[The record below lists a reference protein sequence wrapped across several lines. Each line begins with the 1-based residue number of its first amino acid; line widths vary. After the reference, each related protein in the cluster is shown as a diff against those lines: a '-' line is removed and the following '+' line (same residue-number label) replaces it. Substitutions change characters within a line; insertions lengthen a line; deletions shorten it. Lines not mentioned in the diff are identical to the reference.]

1 MVWAYTQNATFNLLG
16 YTLSQVLIWN
26 EKMIESLMQL
36 LSDPNTWIAFL
47 TLSALEIILGIDNII
62 FISVIANR
70 LPLEIR
76 EKVRRF
82 GLLFALLTRILLLL
96 SLSWVMGLT
105 EPLFAIAEK
114 SISGRDL
121 ILLLGGFFLIWK
133 ASKEIYIEVEV
144 GEHDD
149 EGGDTSS
156 KSGTKSMLSLFV
168 GSVLQIGLLDI
179 IFSLDSVI
187 TAVGMVD
194 QISIMIA
201 AVLASVLIMLI
212 AAKPIGDFV
221 HRHPSIKVLALS
233 FLTVVGVVLIAEG
246 MGVHIPKGYVYVAM
260 AFSLSVELLNIRS
273 REKRKKQG

>member
-1 MVWAYTQNATFNLLG
+1 MLETFL
-16 YTLSQVLIWN
+16 QLI
-26 EKMIESLMQL
+26 
-36 LSDPNTWIAFL
+36 SDPNAWIAFL

-70 LPLEIR
+70 LPIEIR
-76 EKVRRF
+76 EKVRQF
-82 GLLFALLTRILLLL
+82 GLIFALLTRILLLL

-105 EPLFAIAEK
+105 NPLFNIADK
-114 SISGRDL
+114 AISGRDL

-133 ASKEIYIEVEV
+133 ASKEIYTEVEV

-149 EGGDTSS
+149 DSS
-156 KSGTKSMLSLFV
+156 NPSSANTQKSLSSLFI
-168 GSVLQIGLLDI
+168 GSVVQIGLLDI

-194 QISIMIA
+194 EISVMIA
-201 AVLASVLIMLI
+201 AVLASVIIMLI

-233 FLTVVGVVLIAEG
+233 FLTVVGIVLIAEG

-273 REKRKKQG
+273 RDKKKKLK

>member
-1 MVWAYTQNATFNLLG
+1 MDSLL
-16 YTLSQVLIWN
+16 Q
-26 EKMIESLMQL
+26 LM
-36 LSDPNTWIAFL
+36 SDPNAWVAFL

-70 LPLEIR
+70 LPIEIR

-82 GLLFALLTRILLLL
+82 GLIFALVTRILLLL
-96 SLSWVMGLT
+96 SLSWVMSLT
-105 EPLFAIAEK
+105 NPLFSMNDHA
-114 SISGRDL
+114 ISGRDL

-133 ASKEIYIEVEV
+133 ASKEIYVEVEV
-144 GEHDD
+144 GEDD
-149 EGGDTSS
+149 EQGDIS
-156 KSGTKSMLSLFV
+156 KANVNKSMASLFV
-168 GSVLQIGLLDI
+168 GSVLQIGILDI

-194 QISIMIA
+194 DISIMIA
-201 AVLASVLIMLI
+201 AVLASVMIMLI

-260 AFSLSVELLNIRS
+260 AFSLAVELLNIRS
-273 REKRKKQG
+273 RQKKKKLK

>member
-1 MVWAYTQNATFNLLG
+1 MDSLL
-16 YTLSQVLIWN
+16 Q
-26 EKMIESLMQL
+26 LM
-36 LSDPNTWIAFL
+36 SDPNAWVAFL

-70 LPLEIR
+70 LPFEIR

-82 GLLFALLTRILLLL
+82 GLIFALVTRILLLL
-96 SLSWVMGLT
+96 SLSWVMSLT
-105 EPLFAIAEK
+105 NPLFSVNDHA
-114 SISGRDL
+114 ISGRDL

-133 ASKEIYIEVEV
+133 ASKEIYVEVEA
-144 GEHDD
+144 D
-149 EGGDTSS
+149 EDGDEQSDIS
-156 KSGTKSMLSLFV
+156 KANVNKSMFSLFI
-168 GSVLQIGLLDI
+168 GSVVQIGILDI

-194 QISIMIA
+194 EISVMIA
-201 AVLASVLIMLI
+201 AVLASVIIMLI

-233 FLTVVGVVLIAEG
+233 FLTVVGIVLIAEG

-260 AFSLSVELLNIRS
+260 AFSLAVELLNIRS
-273 REKRKKQG
+273 RQKKKKLK

>member
-1 MVWAYTQNATFNLLG
+1 M
-16 YTLSQVLIWN
+16 
-26 EKMIESLMQL
+26 ESLL
-36 LSDPNTWIAFL
+36 ELVSDPNAWVAFL

-82 GLLFALLTRILLLL
+82 GLIFALVTRILLLL
-96 SLSWVMGLT
+96 SLSWVMSLT
-105 EPLFAIAEK
+105 NPLLSIQDHA
-114 SISGRDL
+114 ISGRDL

-133 ASKEIYIEVEV
+133 ASKEIYTEVEV
-144 GEHDD
+144 GDHGDGTDD
-149 EGGDTSS
+149 ADS
-156 KSGTKSMLSLFV
+156 KGVNKSMFALFV

-194 QISIMIA
+194 EISVMIA
-201 AVLASVLIMLI
+201 AVLASVMMMLI

-260 AFSLSVELLNIRS
+260 AFSLTVELLNIRS
-273 REKRKKQG
+273 REKKKKQRH

>member
-1 MVWAYTQNATFNLLG
+1 MESF
-16 YTLSQVLIWN
+16 
-26 EKMIESLMQL
+26 IEL
-36 LSDPNTWIAFL
+36 LSDPNAWIAFL

-82 GLLFALLTRILLLL
+82 GLIFALVTRILLLL
-96 SLSWVMGLT
+96 SLSWVMSLT
-105 EPLFAIAEK
+105 TPLFSIRDHA
-114 SISGRDL
+114 ISGRDL

-133 ASKEIYIEVEV
+133 ASKEIYTEIEDKD
-144 GEHDD
+144 H
-149 EGGDTSS
+149 
-156 KSGTKSMLSLFV
+156 SGLQDNADKQLGNKTMFALFM
-168 GSVLQIGLLDI
+168 GSVFQIGLLDI

-194 QISIMIA
+194 EISIMIA
-201 AVLASVLIMLI
+201 AVLASVIIMLI

-273 REKRKKQG
+273 REKKKSSKN

>member
-1 MVWAYTQNATFNLLG
+1 MLETFL
-16 YTLSQVLIWN
+16 QLI
-26 EKMIESLMQL
+26 
-36 LSDPNTWIAFL
+36 SDPNAWIAFL

-70 LPLEIR
+70 LPIEIR
-76 EKVRRF
+76 EKVRQF
-82 GLLFALLTRILLLL
+82 GLIFALLTRILLLL

-105 EPLFAIAEK
+105 NPLFNFADKA
-114 SISGRDL
+114 ISGRDL

-133 ASKEIYIEVEV
+133 ASKEIYTEVEV

-149 EGGDTSS
+149 DSS
-156 KSGTKSMLSLFV
+156 DSNSANTQKSLSALFI
-168 GSVLQIGLLDI
+168 GSVVQIGLLDI

-194 QISIMIA
+194 QIGVMIA

-260 AFSLSVELLNIRS
+260 AFSLTVELLNIRS
-273 REKRKKQG
+273 REKKKKR

>member
-1 MVWAYTQNATFNLLG
+1 MF
-16 YTLSQVLIWN
+16 
-26 EKMIESLMQL
+26 ESFMQL
-36 LSDPNTWIAFL
+36 ISDPNAWIAFL

-70 LPLEIR
+70 LPIEIR

-82 GLLFALLTRILLLL
+82 GLIFALVTRILLLL

-105 EPLFAIAEK
+105 EPLFSILNH

-121 ILLLGGFFLIWK
+121 ILLIGGFFLIWK
-133 ASKEIYIEVEV
+133 ASKEIYLEVEV
-144 GEHDD
+144 GEHTDQID
-149 EGGDTSS
+149 GTQNQKSS
-156 KSGTKSMLSLFV
+156 QSLFTLFI
-168 GSVLQIGLLDI
+168 GSVIQIGILDI

-194 QISIMIA
+194 EIGVMIA
-201 AVLASVLIMLI
+201 AVLASVFIMLI

-221 HRHPSIKVLALS
+221 HHHPSIKVLALS

-273 REKRKKQG
+273 RKKKRV

>member
-1 MVWAYTQNATFNLLG
+1 MLDTFL
-16 YTLSQVLIWN
+16 QLI
-26 EKMIESLMQL
+26 
-36 LSDPNTWIAFL
+36 SDPNAWIAFL

-70 LPLEIR
+70 LPIEIR
-76 EKVRRF
+76 EQVRRF
-82 GLLFALLTRILLLL
+82 GLIFALLTRILLLL

-105 EPLFAIAEK
+105 QALFHFANQA
-114 SISGRDL
+114 ISGRDL
-121 ILLLGGFFLIWK
+121 ILLLGGFFLLWK
-133 ASKEIYIEVEV
+133 ASKEIYTEVEV
-144 GEHDD
+144 GEHEDI
-149 EGGDTSS
+149 SS
-156 KSGTKSMLSLFV
+156 HTNTAVPQKSLKTLFI
-168 GSVLQIGLLDI
+168 GSVVQIGILDI

-194 QISIMIA
+194 QIGVMIA

-273 REKRKKQG
+273 REKKKKR

>member
-1 MVWAYTQNATFNLLG
+1 M
-16 YTLSQVLIWN
+16 
-26 EKMIESLMQL
+26 
-36 LSDPNTWIAFL
+36 SDPNAWVAFL

-82 GLLFALLTRILLLL
+82 GLIFALVTRILLLL
-96 SLSWVMGLT
+96 SLSWVMSLT
-105 EPLFAIAEK
+105 NPLFSMNDHA
-114 SISGRDL
+114 ISGRDL

-144 GEHDD
+144 GEHDLENND
-149 EGGDTSS
+149 AKTNVN
-156 KSGTKSMLSLFV
+156 KSMFALFA
-168 GSVLQIGLLDI
+168 GSVLQIGILDI

-194 QISIMIA
+194 EIGVMIA
-201 AVLASVLIMLI
+201 AVLASVFIMLI

-273 REKRKKQG
+273 RQKKKKQ

>member
-1 MVWAYTQNATFNLLG
+1 
-16 YTLSQVLIWN
+16 
-26 EKMIESLMQL
+26 MIESSMQL
-36 LSDPNTWIAFL
+36 FSDPNAWIAFL

-70 LPLEIR
+70 LPSEIR

-82 GLLFALLTRILLLL
+82 GLLFALVTRILLLL

-105 EPLFAIAEK
+105 NPLFSI
-114 SISGRDL
+114 SDHLISGRDL

-144 GEHDD
+144 GEHGD
-149 EGGDTSS
+149 EQSDSPGKGGA
-156 KSGTKSMLSLFV
+156 KSMFSLFI

-194 QISIMIA
+194 QISVMIA

-212 AAKPIGDFV
+212 AAKSIGDFV
-221 HRHPSIKVLALS
+221 QRHPSIKVLALS

-273 REKRKKQG
+273 REKKRQSK

>member
-1 MVWAYTQNATFNLLG
+1 
-16 YTLSQVLIWN
+16 
-26 EKMIESLMQL
+26 MIENALQL
-36 LSDPNTWIAFL
+36 LSDPSAWIAFL
-47 TLSALEIILGIDNII
+47 TLSALEIVLGIDNII

-70 LPLEIR
+70 LPQEIR

-82 GLLFALLTRILLLL
+82 GLIFALLTRILLLL

-105 EPLFAIAEK
+105 APLFSIAEK

-133 ASKEIYIEVEV
+133 ASKEIYVEVEL
-144 GEHDD
+144 GEHTEDQAKMSNQN
-149 EGGDTSS
+149 GK
-156 KSGTKSMLSLFV
+156 KSLMALFI
-168 GSVLQIGLLDI
+168 GSVVQIGLLDI

-194 QISIMIA
+194 QISVMIA

-221 HRHPSIKVLALS
+221 QRHPSIKVLALS

-273 REKRKKQG
+273 RQKKKR

>member
-1 MVWAYTQNATFNLLG
+1 
-16 YTLSQVLIWN
+16 
-26 EKMIESLMQL
+26 MIESALQL
-36 LSDPNTWIAFL
+36 LSDPNAWIAFL
-47 TLSALEIILGIDNII
+47 TLCALEIILGIDNII
-62 FISVIANR
+62 FISIIANR

-82 GLLFALLTRILLLL
+82 GLLFALGTRILLLL

-105 EPLFAIAEK
+105 TPLISISEHG
-114 SISGRDL
+114 ISGRDL

-133 ASKEIYIEVEV
+133 ASKEIYTEVEV
-144 GEHDD
+144 GEHD
-149 EGGDTSS
+149 EELNSS
-156 KSGTKSMLSLFV
+156 NPQMANKSMFSLFI
-168 GSVLQIGLLDI
+168 GSILQIGLLDI

-201 AVLASVLIMLI
+201 AVIASIMIMLI

-221 HRHPSIKVLALS
+221 NHHPSIKVLALS

-260 AFSLSVELLNIRS
+260 GFSLAVELLNIRS
-273 REKRKKQG
+273 REKRKRKQQS

>member
-1 MVWAYTQNATFNLLG
+1 MDSLL
-16 YTLSQVLIWN
+16 QLI
-26 EKMIESLMQL
+26 
-36 LSDPNTWIAFL
+36 SDPNAWIAFL
-47 TLSALEIILGIDNII
+47 TLSALEIVLGIDNII

-82 GLLFALLTRILLLL
+82 GLIFALVTRILLLL
-96 SLSWVMGLT
+96 SLSWVMSLT
-105 EPLFAIAEK
+105 SPLFSINDHA
-114 SISGRDL
+114 ISGRDL

-133 ASKEIYIEVEV
+133 ASKEIYVEVEV
-144 GEHDD
+144 GEDD
-149 EGGDTSS
+149 DKQGGADKASLN
-156 KSGTKSMLSLFV
+156 KSMSSLFV
-168 GSVLQIGLLDI
+168 GSVVQIGILDI

-194 QISIMIA
+194 EIGVMIA
-201 AVLASVLIMLI
+201 AVLASVIIMLI

-273 REKRKKQG
+273 REKKKK

>member
-1 MVWAYTQNATFNLLG
+1 MDSLL
-16 YTLSQVLIWN
+16 Q
-26 EKMIESLMQL
+26 LM
-36 LSDPNTWIAFL
+36 SDPNAWVAFL

-76 EKVRRF
+76 EKVRQF
-82 GLLFALLTRILLLL
+82 VLIFALVTRILLLL
-96 SLSWVMGLT
+96 SLSWVMSLT
-105 EPLFAIAEK
+105 NPLFSINDHA
-114 SISGRDL
+114 ISGRDL

-133 ASKEIYIEVEV
+133 ASKEIYVEVELNE
-144 GEHDD
+144 EHD
-149 EGGDTSS
+149 EQGNTNKANLN
-156 KSGTKSMLSLFV
+156 KSIFALFV
-168 GSVLQIGLLDI
+168 GSVVQIGILDI

-194 QISIMIA
+194 EISIMIA
-201 AVLASVLIMLI
+201 AVLASVMIMLI

-273 REKRKKQG
+273 RGKQKK

>member
-1 MVWAYTQNATFNLLG
+1 
-16 YTLSQVLIWN
+16 
-26 EKMIESLMQL
+26 MIESLMQL
-36 LSDPNTWIAFL
+36 LSDPNAWIAFL

-70 LPLEIR
+70 LPVDIR
-76 EKVRRF
+76 ERVRRF

-105 EPLFAIAEK
+105 APLFAIAEK

-133 ASKEIYIEVEV
+133 ASKEIYVEVEV
-144 GEHDD
+144 GEHGEELDHAN
-149 EGGDTSS
+149 GQN
-156 KSGTKSMLSLFV
+156 KHKSMLALFI

-260 AFSLSVELLNIRS
+260 AFSLAVELLNIRS
-273 REKRKKQG
+273 REKKKAAK

>member
-1 MVWAYTQNATFNLLG
+1 MIENLL
-16 YTLSQVLIWN
+16 
-26 EKMIESLMQL
+26 QL
-36 LSDPNTWIAFL
+36 VSDPNAWIAFL

-70 LPLEIR
+70 LPIEIR

-82 GLLFALLTRILLLL
+82 GLIFALLTRILLLM
-96 SLSWVMGLT
+96 SLSWVMSLT
-105 EPLFAIAEK
+105 NPLISINDHA
-114 SISGRDL
+114 ISGRDL

-133 ASKEIYIEVEV
+133 ASKEIYVEVEL
-144 GEHDD
+144 GEDESENDD
-149 EGGDTSS
+149 TKKASAN
-156 KSGTKSMLSLFV
+156 KSMFALFV
-168 GSVLQIGLLDI
+168 GSVMQIGILDI

-194 QISIMIA
+194 EIAVMIA
-201 AVLASVLIMLI
+201 AVLASVMIMLI

-233 FLTVVGVVLIAEG
+233 FLTVVGIVLIAEG

-273 REKRKKQG
+273 RQRKTKL

>member
-1 MVWAYTQNATFNLLG
+1 
-16 YTLSQVLIWN
+16 
-26 EKMIESLMQL
+26 MIESLLQL
-36 LSDPNTWIAFL
+36 ISDPNVWIAFL

-70 LPLEIR
+70 LPIEIR

-82 GLLFALLTRILLLL
+82 GLIFALVTRILLLL
-96 SLSWVMGLT
+96 SLSWVMSLT
-105 EPLFAIAEK
+105 NPLFTIADHA
-114 SISGRDL
+114 ISGRDL

-133 ASKEIYIEVEV
+133 ASKEIYIEVEE
-144 GEHDD
+144 GTHND
-149 EGGDTSS
+149 ETGFGDHQIAA
-156 KSGTKSMLSLFV
+156 KSMTALFI

-194 QISIMIA
+194 DISVMIA

-221 HRHPSIKVLALS
+221 HHHPSIKVLALS

-260 AFSLSVELLNIRS
+260 GFSLSVELLNIRS
-273 REKRKKQG
+273 REKKKKTRI

>member
-1 MVWAYTQNATFNLLG
+1 
-16 YTLSQVLIWN
+16 
-26 EKMIESLMQL
+26 MIESLLQL
-36 LSDPNTWIAFL
+36 ISDPNAWIAFL

-70 LPLEIR
+70 LPIEIR

-82 GLLFALLTRILLLL
+82 GLIFALVTRILLLL
-96 SLSWVMGLT
+96 SLSWVMSLT
-105 EPLFAIAEK
+105 NPLFTIADHA
-114 SISGRDL
+114 ISGRDL

-133 ASKEIYIEVEV
+133 ASKEIYIEVEE
-144 GEHDD
+144 GAHND
-149 EGGDTSS
+149 ETGSNDHQSAA
-156 KSGTKSMLSLFV
+156 KSMTALFI

-194 QISIMIA
+194 DISVMIA

-221 HRHPSIKVLALS
+221 HHHPSIKVLALS

-260 AFSLSVELLNIRS
+260 GFSLSVELLNIRS
-273 REKRKKQG
+273 REKKKKTRV

>member
-1 MVWAYTQNATFNLLG
+1 
-16 YTLSQVLIWN
+16 
-26 EKMIESLMQL
+26 MIESFMQL
-36 LSDPNTWIAFL
+36 ISDPNAWIAFL

-70 LPLEIR
+70 LPVEIR

-82 GLLFALLTRILLLL
+82 GLIFALVTRILLLL

-105 EPLFAIAEK
+105 TPLFTVMEHA
-114 SISGRDL
+114 ISGRDL

-133 ASKEIYIEVEV
+133 ASKEIYVEVEA
-144 GEHDD
+144 GYHGD
-149 EGGDTSS
+149 ETGHITEKDRA
-156 KSGTKSMLSLFV
+156 KSMFTLFI

-194 QISIMIA
+194 QISVMIA
-201 AVLASVLIMLI
+201 AVLASVFIMLI

-221 HRHPSIKVLALS
+221 QRHPSIKVLALS

-246 MGVHIPKGYVYVAM
+246 MGLHIPKGYVYVAM
-260 AFSLSVELLNIRS
+260 AFSLTVELLNIRS
-273 REKRKKQG
+273 REKKKRLG

>member
-1 MVWAYTQNATFNLLG
+1 MF
-16 YTLSQVLIWN
+16 
-26 EKMIESLMQL
+26 ESTMQL
-36 LSDPNTWIAFL
+36 ISDPNAWIAFF
-47 TLSALEIILGIDNII
+47 TLSALEIVLGIDNII

-70 LPLEIR
+70 LPVEIR

-82 GLLFALLTRILLLL
+82 GLIFALVTRILLLL
-96 SLSWVMGLT
+96 SLSWVMSLT
-105 EPLFAIAEK
+105 NPLFTLFDK

-133 ASKEIYIEVEV
+133 ASKEIYTEVEV
-144 GEHDD
+144 GEHEDAGQD
-149 EGGDTSS
+149 SHG
-156 KSGTKSMLSLFV
+156 KQINRSMASLFI
-168 GSVLQIGLLDI
+168 GSVLQIGVLDI

-194 QISIMIA
+194 EIGIMIA

-221 HRHPSIKVLALS
+221 HHHPSIKVLALS

-246 MGVHIPKGYVYVAM
+246 MGLHIPKGYVYVAM
-260 AFSLSVELLNIRS
+260 AFSLTVELLNIRS
-273 REKRKKQG
+273 REKKKSQRKE

>member
-1 MVWAYTQNATFNLLG
+1 MID
-16 YTLSQVLIWN
+16 SVL
-26 EKMIESLMQL
+26 QL
-36 LSDPNTWIAFL
+36 VSDPNAWIAFF

-70 LPLEIR
+70 LPPEIR
-76 EKVRRF
+76 EKVRRL
-82 GLLFALLTRILLLL
+82 GLIFALLTRVLLLL

-105 EPLFAIAEK
+105 NPILSIFEHP
-114 SISGRDL
+114 ISGRDL

-144 GEHDD
+144 GEQSSVD
-149 EGGDTSS
+149 ENPHSQS
-156 KSGTKSMLSLFV
+156 ANKSMLTLFI

-194 QISIMIA
+194 QISVMIA
-201 AVLASVLIMLI
+201 AVITSILIMLM
-212 AAKPIGDFV
+212 AAKAIGDFV
-221 HRHPSIKVLALS
+221 HHHPSIKVLALS

-246 MGVHIPKGYVYVAM
+246 MGMHIPKGYVYVAM
-260 AFSLSVELLNIRS
+260 GFSLGVELLNIRS
-273 REKRKKQG
+273 REKKKAAR

>member
-1 MVWAYTQNATFNLLG
+1 MDSLL
-16 YTLSQVLIWN
+16 Q
-26 EKMIESLMQL
+26 LM
-36 LSDPNTWIAFL
+36 SDPNAWVAFL

-70 LPLEIR
+70 LPIEIR

-82 GLLFALLTRILLLL
+82 GLIFALVTRILLLL
-96 SLSWVMGLT
+96 SLSWVMSLT
-105 EPLFAIAEK
+105 NPLFSVNDHA
-114 SISGRDL
+114 ISGRDL

-133 ASKEIYIEVEV
+133 ASKEIYVEVEAF
-144 GEHDD
+144 EEND
-149 EGGDTSS
+149 EQGDTS
-156 KSGTKSMLSLFV
+156 KANVNKSMLSLFV
-168 GSVLQIGLLDI
+168 GSVIQIGILDI

-194 QISIMIA
+194 EISVMIA
-201 AVLASVLIMLI
+201 AVLASVIIMLI

-233 FLTVVGVVLIAEG
+233 FLTVVGIVLIAEG

-260 AFSLSVELLNIRS
+260 AFSLAVELLNIRS
-273 REKRKKQG
+273 RQKKKKLK